1 MAKPPKD
8 DDCISRKI
16 GIHKKEGMPQ
26 DQAVAVAIK
35 KCKNSAGGYN
45 FSEADDGMYV
55 IHDVPIMA
63 EVPRGEKGNR
73 KRVGKSW
80 MVKAV
85 LKAKKRFREDGYKA
99 PLHVEHHGKSE
110 TRSAGFVRPTA
121 VRQFKYEGKPVYAI
135 FADLEVTPEIL
146 TEIKERR
153 LPYRSVEIFTWDKPE
168 INSLALLTTEVPFF
182 RFDVLTLNDKPEEP
196 ERFQA
201 GPVSVCSRPD
211 TNGCRAILFSFK
223 GYAMP
228 EKDIKK
234 FDDES
239 RAERA
244 DVDRYEYEEGKKA
257 GEDEKHDLQDRD
269 DEILDLLRR
278 ILEAVGGNG
287 EDEVE
292 EITEAEV
299 VEAPVEQSALAALSG
314 KIAALE
320 ARERN
325 RANDE
330 SGRKIVTQAMMEIAA
345 WDPDR
350 STRQHLTELVKLSA
364 NPEKTAAQFVA
375 SFKTSVPK
383 KPFRT
388 LEEFDASMGGGGDH
402 PDVLRFAERGPD
414 ALDAAREAS
423 TQYDDLIE
431 RGMITGTRENF
442 IETQINAA
450 NGDIARR

>member
-1 MAKPPKD
+1 MAKRFSKK

-26 DQAVAVAIK
+26 DQAVAVAHK
-35 KCKNSAGGYN
+35 KCKNSAGGYT
-45 FSEADDGMYV
+45 FSESDDGMYV

-63 EVPRGEKGNR
+63 EVPKGEKGNR
-73 KRVGKSW
+73 KRVGKQW

-110 TRSAGFVRPTA
+110 TRAAGFVRPTA
-121 VRQFKYEGKPVYAI
+121 VRQFKYEGRPVFAI

-182 RFDVLTLNDKPEEP
+182 RFDVLTLNEKPEEP
-196 ERFQA
+196 ERFQV

-211 TNGCRAILFSFK
+211 ANGCRAILFSFK
-223 GYAMP
+223 GEVTMA
-228 EKDIKK
+228 
-234 FDDES
+234 DES
-239 RAERA
+239 REERA
-244 DVDRYEYEEGKKA
+244 DVDRYEYEEGKEE
-257 GEDEKHDLQDRD
+257 GEEKEKHDLQDRE
-269 DEILDLLRR
+269 DEILDLLRQ
-278 ILEAVGGNG
+278 ILEAVSPV
-287 EDEVE
+287 EVE
-292 EITEAEV
+292 EVAEAEV

-320 ARERN
+320 TRERN
-325 RANDE
+325 RAQDE
-330 SGRKIVTQAMMEIAA
+330 GNQRVVTKAMMDIAA
-345 WDPDR
+345 WDPDS

-364 NPEKTAAQFVA
+364 SPEKTAKQFVD

-383 KPFRT
+383 RPFRT
-388 LEEFDASMGGGGDH
+388 LEDFDASLGGVGADH
-402 PDVLRFAERGPD
+402 AEVLRFAEAGPD

-423 TQYDDLIE
+423 AQYDELIE
-431 RGMITGTRENF
+431 RRMVTGTRQNF